1 MNQTSLAACNARAS
15 ELGIADFILDQALNI
30 ISKNKNLVNAMDNCV
45 EMDDYIYR
53 AVLKEAF
60 QERKRVAEMNLQ
72 SEDVSLQTE
81 AMNDLA
87 VLSREELGSH
97 PFYRAVLPLIVKVV
111 DNSSILKLHAEEAS
125 EIILKLADFKRRYR
139 ATSVTEVIVKKCST
153 EIENYTA

>member
-15 ELGIADFILDQALNI
+15 ELGIAEFILEQALHI
-30 ISKNKNLVNAMDNCV
+30 ISKNKNLVNAMDNSV

-60 QERKRVAEMNLQ
+60 SKRKLRAEINLQ
-72 SEDVSLQTE
+72 SEDATLQSE
-81 AMNDLA
+81 AMSDLS

-111 DNSSILKLHAEEAS
+111 DNGSILKLHAEEAS

-139 ATSVTEVIVKKCST
+139 ATSVTEVIVKKCAS
-153 EIENYTA
+153 EIENYSA